1 MSLKLEDVPSNER
14 ENNYICYH
22 CLKLFHYSDLSFLS
36 HNQDDPHNILSCCI
50 PCEAIVKISQI
61 SQMNMNGVERQ
72 KYMKEYLDNINKK
85 CGVFDDKE
93 CDCYTSDESNES
105 TQDEHSE
112 SESEEETKNETS
124 DEEKE
129 SEKPKKEKNVKS
141 IKLEFWISL

>member
-1 MSLKLEDVPSNER
+1 MTLKLEDVPVNELDDHC
-14 ENNYICYH
+14 ICYN
-22 CLKLFHYSDLSFLS
+22 CLQLIHYFDISFVS

-50 PCEAIVKISQI
+50 PCESILKMSRINI
-61 SQMNMNGVERQ
+61 NGAERQ
-72 KYMKEYLDNINKK
+72 KHMKEYLDNINKK
-85 CGVFDDKE
+85 CVVLDDKE

-112 SESEEETKNETS
+112 SESEEEETKKETS

-129 SEKPKKEKNVKS
+129 SEKPKKNKNVKS